1 MNKKTLLAG
10 AGVVLAGI
18 GGFALDVVKP
28 AATETAKKHLPAVM
42 EKVIGSNS
50 ASEAT
55 ASAASSAA
63 DAYREADERCAD
75 QVAQNPAV
83 DLNDSVAVSEARIRC
98 LLVTENQGAALDA
111 LAETDAE
118 LKQLLADI
126 RRQLSQPSTVKE

>member
-1 MNKKTLLAG
+1 M
-10 AGVVLAGI
+10 VLAGI

-55 ASAASSAA
+55 ASAAA

-111 LAETDAE
+111 LAENDAE

-126 RRQLSQPSTVKE
+126 RRQLSQPSIVKE

>member
-28 AATETAKKHLPAVM
+28 AATEAAKKHLPAMLETAVQHAPA
-42 EKVIGSNS
+42 S
-50 ASEAT
+50 AVAV
-55 ASAASSAA
+55 SAASSAA